1 MRVPPALKLVKVWT
15 AACSKASLGNGNV
28 YFHNLHASNILSW
41 HIVSLNCTHTY
52 IVSVFGRYMLC
63 SLSISKQLT
72 ATKCSFCCVSNVHK
86 NTCEP
91 NILSTATWHKIQNI
105 YRCLLKSLAWSDVSS
120 NLLHGEMSPQIP
132 CKERRCVL
140 KSLAQMR
147 TQTDCIHWLSL
158 LRVSIILTGRYL
170 SATILEQ
177 QPQER
182 YYLCP

>member
-91 NILSTATWHKIQNI
+91 NIWALQLDTRSRTLQMSHQIPCME
-105 YRCLLKSLAWSDVSS
+105 RCLFKYLARRGDAYS
-120 NLLHGEMSPQIP
+120 NLLH
-132 CKERRCVL
+132 RCVL
-140 KSLAQMR
+140 KPIAF
-147 TQTDCIHWLSL
+147 I
-158 LRVSIILTGRYL
+158 GF
-170 SATILEQ
+170 
-177 QPQER
+177 
-182 YYLCP
+182 LCCVFP